1 MFLGDSIPETNGAF
15 LVSMVVSRLTRELWR
30 DTCGCHLKLR
40 RRLKTNP
47 AESTTTAD
55 TGYLYIEDDDPDNEL
70 WLKLSRPLKHMT
82 SFEMK
87 NWEDES

>member
-1 MFLGDSIPETNGAF
+1 MWLSFETAQKIEDESSGIYNDS
-15 LVSMVVSRLTRELWR
+15 
-30 DTCGCHLKLR
+30 
-40 RRLKTNP
+40 
-47 AESTTTAD
+47 AD

-87 NWEDES
+87 DWEDDS